1 MENFTERAQKPVKM
15 AEFEKSKIQVL
26 IKVGYNLSDPKV
38 SDLNSE
44 VFSER
49 LGCYV
54 YSSEYSIYG
63 YRSFGARSNLR

>member
-1 MENFTERAQKPVKM
+1 MERKWESQKSVKM
-15 AEFEKSKIQVL
+15 AEIEKSKIEVL
-26 IKVGYNLSDPKV
+26 IKVGYNLSDLKV

-44 VFSER
+44 VFSLW

-54 YSSEYSIYG
+54 YRSEYSIYG